1 MDIRPLSVSDM
12 EIPFSVAFHSSLTS
26 IKGEVS
32 LSLGVHPGI
41 HEENCDVV
49 EGEKLLSINWC
60 LGALTSATGNSKA
73 TAASP
78 PPTWPAGYDI
88 GWLSQRTAFTFF
100 PFDESPLD

>member
-73 TAASP
+73 TAVP
-78 PPTWPAGYDI
+78 PPPPPHGKQDMTLGGYHRE
-88 GWLSQRTAFTFF
+88 LPLHSF
-100 PFDESPLD
+100 PLMSLL